1 MRYAVLSDIHSN
13 LEALEAVL
21 TDAGAQSCDQY
32 VCLGDVVGYNAN
44 PSECVKRIQDLG
56 CPVVKGNHDEQA
68 SVAVSTESFNEMAE
82 EAIGWTREHLSA
94 DNKAWLSDLRLTRQ
108 VRDFTIVHASLD
120 TPERWDY
127 VFDDLDAIASFTC
140 QHTPL
145 CFFGHTHWP
154 TAFVRAMMTP
164 SAVSRRAICL
174 TPGENISSIP
184 AASASRAIATGA
196 PPIASSTPTPGR
208 RATACEYDLETAQSK
223 IRQAGLPER
232 PRRPTVGRPV
242 GQGALRDCHPERS
255 ASGVER
261 AREFPL
267 TFSPPNPSSAPG

>member
-68 SVAVSTESFNEMAE
+68 SIAVSTESFNEMAE

-94 DNKAWLSDLRLTRQ
+94 DDKAWLADLRLTRQ

-127 VFDDLDAIASFTC
+127 VFDDLDAIASFTY
-140 QHTPL
+140 QHTAL

-154 TAFVRAMMTP
+154 TAFVRDDT
-164 SAVSRRAICL
+164 VRRITVGQIML
-174 TPGENISSIP
+174 TAGRKFFINPGSIGQP
-184 AASASRAIATGA
+184 RDRDWRAGYCIYDTDRQVVEE
-196 PPIASSTPTPGR
+196 R
-208 RATACEYDLETAQSK
+208 RVKYDLETAQRK
-223 IRQAGLPER
+223 IRQAGLPDR
-232 PRRPTVGRPV
+232 LADRLAFGR
-242 GQGALRDCHPERS
+242 
-255 ASGVER
+255 
-261 AREFPL
+261 
-267 TFSPPNPSSAPG
+267 